1 MSLIDK
7 ANELLSRWEKEVCTL
22 PVPEDFP
29 NNVLMCIAGELLQC
43 LDNLIYTPCLSFIAA
58 L

>member
-29 NNVLMCIAGELLQC
+29 NNVLMCIAGELFQSLNTI
-43 LDNLIYTPCLSFIAA
+43 LLGFYS
-58 L
+58 

>member
-29 NNVLMCIAGELLQC
+29 NNVLMYIAGELLQC
-43 LDNLIYTPCLSFIAA
+43 LDNLI
-58 L
+58 